1 MAKVNGNANCIIG
14 EGSVVEGKFYVEGSI
29 RIEGKFQGSI
39 KTEDQLIVSPSGKVK
54 TDITARAVTVAGTL
68 IGNIIATEEVNIIE
82 NGKVLGNIFTPKLN
96 LEPGVITQGQVT
108 ITSASTSDESV
119 ENVISKSYGE
129 DASQLFKPNPPKRQ
143 KKEE

>member
-14 EGSVVEGKFYVEGSI
+14 EGSVFEGKFYVEGSI

-39 KTEDQLIVSPSGKVK
+39 KTENQLIVSPSGKVK
-54 TDITARAVTVAGTL
+54 TDITARTVTVAGTL

-82 NGKVLGNIFTPKLN
+82 NGKVLGNISTPKLN

-108 ITSASTSDESV
+108 ITSASTSEESI
-119 ENVISKSYGE
+119 ENVISESYGE
-129 DASQLFKPNPPKRQ
+129 DASQLFQPNPPKRQ